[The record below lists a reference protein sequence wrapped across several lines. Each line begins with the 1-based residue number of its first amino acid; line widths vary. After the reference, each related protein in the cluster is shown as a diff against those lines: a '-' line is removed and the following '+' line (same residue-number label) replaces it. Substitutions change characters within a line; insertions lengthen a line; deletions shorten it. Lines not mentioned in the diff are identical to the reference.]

1 MTLNNSIVLCRMIC
15 AKSIKYFHFGAFY
28 TLSFLMSGT
37 FYTWKSIIA
46 GLSSF
51 GESKAF
57 IFLDAVHIRINGEC
71 NILKKKKNYK
81 RSLFL

>member
-1 MTLNNSIVLCRMIC
+1 MTG
-15 AKSIKYFHFGAFY
+15 AKSIKYFHFGA
-28 TLSFLMSGT
+28 

-57 IFLDAVHIRINGEC
+57 IFLDAVHVRINGESGC
-71 NILKKKKNYK
+71 SPNHVNRTNRKNGTK
-81 RSLFL
+81 TVFKMA

>member
-1 MTLNNSIVLCRMIC
+1 MTG
-15 AKSIKYFHFGAFY
+15 AKSIKYFHFGA
-28 TLSFLMSGT
+28 

-57 IFLDAVHIRINGEC
+57 IFLDAVHVRINGESGVFT
-71 NILKKKKNYK
+71 KPRKPHKSQK
-81 RSLFL
+81 RHQNRLQNGITTPHRK